1 MLEVADLIRLH
12 EGAFRA
18 RFGSRL
24 SSAQWRV
31 LRDLKACRTAYFG
44 GHLKQCSHCRRK
56 LYAYHS
62 CGNRHCPKCQGKLHP
77 ALGVAPARASPTL
90 LLLSADLYLAQPLR
104 ALALKHPR
112 TVYGALLRCAASALQ
127 KLAADPRY
135 VGGRL
140 GCLAVLH
147 TWTRALRYHPHVH
160 LLVSAGGLSA
170 DRTQWLSPKNP
181 AFLVPVRALSVLFRA
196 QLCAALKKAALLP
209 SVPPHVW
216 KKNWVVHCQHAGR
229 GQKVLAYLGRYLF
242 RVALSNSRLERI
254 DPHQVTFR
262 FRDNRS

>member
-62 CGNRHCPKCQGKLHP
+62 CGNRHCLPSVK
-77 ALGVAPARASPTL
+77 ASCTQRWVQLQQERLLPCSYYLLTFTL
-90 LLLSADLYLAQPLR
+90 PQPLR

-170 DRTQWLSPKNP
+170 DRTQWLFPKNP

-209 SVPPHVW
+209 SVPPP
-216 KKNWVVHCQHAGR
+216 
-229 GQKVLAYLGRYLF
+229 
-242 RVALSNSRLERI
+242 RLEEKLGGSLPAR
-254 DPHQVTFR
+254 
-262 FRDNRS
+262 RSGPEGPGLPGTLSLSCRPEQQPPRAHRSSSSDLPLS